1 MKNKVDKYNIGRLKL
16 EGINFF
22 KTVIEIIHS
31 FDVEIWIEYGSLLG
45 YVRHNDL
52 IPWDSE
58 FDLGILKSMWNSK
71 IEEEL
76 KKNGYILIYEPSRIK
91 LKQPNAE
98 IGVFTIDIHIHEVE
112 GEQTK
117 LLFGELKPSKSII
130 FEKIYW
136 FFEMTAKVKEKI
148 PIRYLSIMKSL
159 SSEFNIL
166 DNTILEKNVV
176 IKRGKYNHEKSFKI
190 IIDDYIIED
199 FFFANIKWHRR
210 VFLSLTQVLPNFLH
224 QGISNYLL
232 TQIDKP
238 VYIDKFQQMP
248 LTIYKKLEDV
258 LFCGINIKAPLE
270 KEFFLESV
278 YGVDWKTPNMNF
290 SRQQMKNLSKK

>member
-16 EGINFF
+16 EGIDFF

-31 FDVEIWIEYGSLLG
+31 FDVKIWIEYGSLLG

-58 FDLGILKSMWNSK
+58 FDLGILKSTWDYR

-91 LKQPNAE
+91 LKQPNTE
-98 IGVFTIDIHIHEVE
+98 IGVFTIDIHIHEVD

-117 LLFGELKPSKSII
+117 LLFGELKPSKSKF

-136 FFEMTAKVKEKI
+136 FFEMTTNVKEQI

-159 SSEFNIL
+159 SRDFNIL
-166 DNTILEKNVV
+166 DNNILKKNIV
-176 IKRGKYNHEKSFKI
+176 IKRGKYNHEYSFKI
-190 IIDDYIIED
+190 IIDDYIIDD
-199 FFFANIKWHRR
+199 FFCANMKWYRR
-210 VFLSLTQVLPNFLH
+210 VLLSLINVLPNFLH

-232 TQIDKP
+232 NQIGKP

-248 LTIYKKLEDV
+248 LAIYKQLEDV
-258 LFCGINIKAPLE
+258 KFCGVSIKAPLE

-278 YGVDWKTPNMNF
+278 YGVDWKIPNMNF

>member
-1 MKNKVDKYNIGRLKL
+1 
-16 EGINFF
+16 
-22 KTVIEIIHS
+22 
-31 FDVEIWIEYGSLLG
+31 G

-238 VYIDKFQQMP
+238 VYIDKFQ
-248 LTIYKKLEDV
+248 
-258 LFCGINIKAPLE
+258 
-270 KEFFLESV
+270 
-278 YGVDWKTPNMNF
+278 
-290 SRQQMKNLSKK
+290 